1 MHCVHAGLISSH
13 LILLFLHDIQPACFD
28 ISVRSCAK
36 FPRVLHSNDNMK
48 SFQSYRRL
56 RVRDSQIAVDVR
68 DRLGLWLS
76 DNHRHLMCSGSDDD
90 LTLVVDV
97 LDRSSTSQ
105 IAAVLFGEHTQ
116 RKLLTISTFALLHFQ
131 AQEIRICR
139 RICTFCRHIGTL
151 AVG

>member
-1 MHCVHAGLISSH
+1 
-13 LILLFLHDIQPACFD
+13 
-28 ISVRSCAK
+28 
-36 FPRVLHSNDNMK
+36 MK

-56 RVRDSQIAVDVR
+56 RVWDSQIAVDVR

-90 LTLVVDV
+90 SALVVDM

-105 IAAVLFGEHTQ
+105 NAAFLFGEHTQ

-131 AQEIRICR
+131 AQKVRVCCR
-139 RICTFCRHIGTL
+139 VCTFRRHIGTL
-151 AVG
+151 TVR